1 MREETKL
8 RLKLAGLF
16 LAGIITGAA
25 LAYFVNRFDVVYI
38 GLDGIGY
45 LDYEVKASFFH
56 RW

>member
-1 MREETKL
+1 MKSEKPL

-16 LAGIITGAA
+16 VAGIITGAA

>member
-1 MREETKL
+1 MRDETKL

-16 LAGIITGAA
+16 VAGIITGAV
-25 LAYFVNRFDVVYI
+25 LSYFVTRYDVVYI

-45 LDYEVKASFFH
+45 LDHQIKASFFH